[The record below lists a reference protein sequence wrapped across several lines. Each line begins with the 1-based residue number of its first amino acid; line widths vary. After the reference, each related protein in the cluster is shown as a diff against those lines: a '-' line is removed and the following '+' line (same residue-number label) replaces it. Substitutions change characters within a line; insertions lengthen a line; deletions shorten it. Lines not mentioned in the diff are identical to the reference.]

1 MTERRA
7 AGGPRGASCP
17 GGLCCTRVNGFSVT
31 LGQQRILRDVSLH
44 IHCGELTAII
54 GRNGAGK
61 STLLRAMLGEVP
73 HTGELAFLDEK
84 DRRTGKPLIG
94 YVPQRLDMDASSP
107 TSVFDMFAAAL
118 TGKAVWLFRTGSMRY
133 AVLKALERVEAGKLA
148 YRRLGAL
155 SGGELQ
161 RVLLALA
168 LSPLPDLLLLDEPV
182 SGVDH
187 QGLQLFFG
195 MVSELRRNYDLS
207 ILLVSH
213 DFDLVAQYADRV
225 VLMDDGAVVL
235 AGTPAEVFSDPR
247 TAEIFGTNLPLRKE
261 EDS

>member
-1 MTERRA
+1 MTGRK
-7 AGGPRGASCP
+7 GADETRQSSCP
-17 GGLCCTRVNGFSVT
+17 GGLCCTRVNGFNVT
-31 LGQQRILRDVSLH
+31 LGQHRVLRDVSLH
-44 IHCGELTAII
+44 FHCGELTAII

-61 STLLRAMLGEVP
+61 STLLRAILGEVP
-73 HTGELAFLDEK
+73 HSGELVFLDEK

-107 TSVFDMFAAAL
+107 TSVFDLFAAAL
-118 TGKAVWLFRTGSMRY
+118 TRQAVWFFRTGRMRY
-133 AVLKALERVEAGKLA
+133 AAVKALERVEAGRLA
-148 YRRLGAL
+148 DRRLGAL

-225 VLMDDGAVVL
+225 VLMDGGAVVL
-235 AGTPAEVFSDPR
+235 SGTPAEVFSDPR
-247 TAEIFGTNLPLRKE
+247 SAEIFGANLPQRKE
-261 EDS
+261 ERP